1 MLRLALLLL
10 ALALPARAE
19 EVVAALSQN
28 RVSIDTNFD
37 GSEILIFGAIKREEP
52 APPGPLH
59 VVITVE
65 GPSDPVVV
73 RRKSRV
79 LGIWVNAEQVE
90 IDRAPTFYAVATS
103 GPWDKVISDTEDL
116 RNRISIARAIRSVG
130 ANVEDSPNFTEALIR
145 LRLRNGLYQTA
156 ISSVQVTDS
165 TLFQTSVALPAN
177 LTEGN
182 YKVRFFLTRDA
193 KVIDAQE
200 TTIFVQKV
208 GLERFIFALAH
219 EEPLL
224 YGLLSL
230 AIALAAGWG
239 ASAAFRYLRS

>member
-37 GSEILIFGAIKREEP
+37 GSEILIFGAIKRETP
-52 APPGPLH
+52 APDGALH
-59 VVITVE
+59 VIVTVT
-65 GPSDPVVV
+65 GPSEPVIV

-90 IDRAPTFYAVATS
+90 IDRAPAFYAVATT
-103 GPWDKVISDTEDL
+103 GAWEEAITETEDL
-116 RNRISIARAIRSVG
+116 RHRISIGRAIRSVG
-130 ANVEDSPNFTEALIR
+130 AEVSDSPNFTEALIR
-145 LRLRNGLYQTA
+145 LRLDGSLYQTDIGA
-156 ISSVQVTDS
+156 VRLTDA

-182 YKVRFFLTRDA
+182 YTVRFFLTREGR
-193 KVIDAQE
+193 VIDAQE
-200 TTIFVQKV
+200 TTIFVRKV

-219 EEPLL
+219 EQPFL

-230 AIALAAGWG
+230 VIAVGAGWG

>member
-1 MLRLALLLL
+1 MLRLVLLLL

-37 GSEILIFGAIKREEP
+37 GSEILIFGAIKRETP
-52 APPGPLH
+52 APEGPLH

-90 IDRAPTFYAVATS
+90 IDRAPAFYAVATS

-116 RNRISIARAIRSVG
+116 RHRISIARAIRSVG
-130 ANVEDSPNFTEALIR
+130 AEVTDSPNFTEALIR
-145 LRLRNGLYQTA
+145 LRLRQGLYQTDIGA
-156 ISSVQVTDS
+156 VRLTDA

-182 YKVRFFLTRDA
+182 YTVRFLLTRDA

-200 TTIFVQKV
+200 TTIFVRKV

-219 EEPLL
+219 EQPLL

-230 AIALAAGWG
+230 AIAVGAGWG

>member
-1 MLRLALLLL
+1 MLRLVLLLL

-37 GSEILIFGAIKREEP
+37 GSEILIFGAIKRETP
-52 APPGPLH
+52 APEGPLH

-90 IDRAPTFYAVATS
+90 IDRAPAFYAVATS

-116 RNRISIARAIRSVG
+116 RHRISIARAIRSVG
-130 ANVEDSPNFTEALIR
+130 AEVTDSPNFTEALIR

-156 ISSVQVTDS
+156 ISSVRVTDS

-208 GLERFIFALAH
+208 GLERFIFAMAH
-219 EEPLL
+219 EQPLL

-230 AIALAAGWG
+230 AIAAGAGWG

>member
-1 MLRLALLLL
+1 
-10 ALALPARAE
+10 
-19 EVVAALSQN
+19 VAALSQN

-37 GSEILIFGAIKREEP
+37 GSEILIFGAIKRETP
-52 APPGPLH
+52 APAGPLH
-59 VVITVE
+59 VIVTVT
-65 GPSDPVVV
+65 GPSEPVIV

-90 IDRAPTFYAVATS
+90 IDRAPAFYAVATT
-103 GPWDKVISDTEDL
+103 GPWEQVITETEDL
-116 RNRISIARAIRSVG
+116 RHRVSIGQAIRSVG
-130 ANVEDSPNFTEALIR
+130 AAVADSPSFTEALIR
-145 LRLRNGLYQTA
+145 LRLRAGLYQTQIGA
-156 ISSVQVTDS
+156 VRLTDA

-182 YKVRFFLTRDA
+182 YTVRFLLTRDA
-193 KVIDAQE
+193 HVIDAQE

-219 EEPLL
+219 EQPFL
-224 YGLLSL
+224 YGVLSL
-230 AIALAAGWG
+230 VIAVGAGWG

>member
-37 GSEILIFGAIKREEP
+37 GSEILVFGAIKRETP
-52 APPGPLH
+52 APEGPLH
-59 VVITVE
+59 IIVTIT
-65 GPSDPVVV
+65 GPSEPVLV

-79 LGIWVNAEQVE
+79 LGIWVNTEQVE
-90 IDRAPTFYAVATS
+90 IDRAPAFYAVATT
-103 GPWDKVISDTEDL
+103 GPWDEAITDTEDL
-116 RNRISIARAIRSVG
+116 RHRISIGRAIRSVG
-130 ANVEDSPNFTEALIR
+130 ASVADSPSFTEALIR
-145 LRLRNGLYQTA
+145 LRLRSDLYQTD
-156 ISSVQVTDS
+156 ISTVTLTEA

-177 LTEGN
+177 LTEGD
-182 YKVRFFLTRDA
+182 YTVRLFLTREGR
-193 KVIDAQE
+193 VIDAQE
-200 TTIFVQKV
+200 TVIFVQKV
-208 GLERFIFALAH
+208 GLERFIFTLAH
-219 EEPLL
+219 DQPLL

-230 AIALAAGWG
+230 AIAVGAGWG